1 MSRVIQSELLNS
13 FSFIQHGFLTRD
25 FGKDQAKGIPVRH
38 ICRIKQVHGNDVFVA
53 QNAPKIEGEL
63 DLYKKKSADSVL
75 TKLSQT
81 ALVISTADCVPL
93 LFCDPTKKVIAAA
106 HAGWRGT
113 AKNVAQT
120 TVQALQEQFH
130 CEPKNIVVAIGPAIQ
145 ECCYEVDRNVYDQIS
160 QKDFFKPIPHKANH
174 WMLSL
179 PHVNLHQLM
188 TAGVSKDH
196 IWISPLCTVCHL
208 DQFYSYRKEGESAG
222 RQWSFIAL
230 R

>member
-25 FGKDQAKGIPVRH
+25 FGKDQTKGIPVRQF
-38 ICRIKQVHGNDVFVA
+38 CRIKQVHGNDVVVA
-53 QNAPKIEGEL
+53 QNEKKLEM
-63 DLYKKKSADSVL
+63 YKQTSADSVL
-75 TKLSQT
+75 TQLPQI
-81 ALVISTADCVPL
+81 ALIISTADCVPL
-93 LFCDPTKKVIAAA
+93 LFCDPSDEGKKVIAAA

-120 TVQALQEQFH
+120 TVQMLQKKFH

-160 QKDFFKPIPHKANH
+160 QKDFFKPIAHKENH

-179 PHVNLHQLM
+179 PQLNGHQLM
-188 TAGVSKDH
+188 KAGVSKEH
-196 IWISPLCTVCHL
+196 IWISPLCTACHL

>member
-38 ICRIKQVHGNDVFVA
+38 ICRIKQVHGNDVVLA
-53 QNAPKIEGEL
+53 QNIKEL
-63 DLYKKKSADSVL
+63 EIYKQTSADSVL

-81 ALVISTADCVPL
+81 ALIISTADCVPL
-93 LFCDPTKKVIAAA
+93 LFCDSTKKVIAAA

-120 TVQALQEQFH
+120 TVEALQTQFQ

-145 ECCYEVDRNVYDQIS
+145 ECCYEVDQNVYDQIS
-160 QKDFFKPIPHKANH
+160 QKYFFKSIAHKKNH

-179 PHVNLHQLM
+179 PQVNCDQLLK
-188 TAGVSKDH
+188 AGVLKDH
-196 IWISPLCTVCHL
+196 IWISPLCTACHL

-230 R
+230 K

>member
-25 FGKDQAKGIPVRH
+25 FGKDQAKGIPVRQF
-38 ICRIKQVHGNDVFVA
+38 CRIKQVHGNHVVLA
-53 QNAPKIEGEL
+53 ENEKEL
-63 DLYKKKSADSVL
+63 ETYKQTSADSVVTRL
-75 TKLSQT
+75 RET
-81 ALVISTADCVPL
+81 ALIISTADCVPL
-93 LFCDPTKKVIAAA
+93 LFCDPSEEGKKVIAAA

-120 TVQALQEQFH
+120 TVEVLQKKFH
-130 CEPKNIVVAIGPAIQ
+130 CTPQNIVVAIGPAIQ

-160 QKDFFKPIPHKANH
+160 QKDFLKPIPKKVDH

-179 PHVNLHQLM
+179 PQLNGYQLM
-188 TAGVSKDH
+188 KAGVPKDH
-196 IWISPLCTVCHL
+196 IWISPLCTACHL
-208 DQFYSYRKEGESAG
+208 DCFYSYRKEGEKAG

-230 R
+230 K